1 MREREIDNGTVVEL
15 TAANKFERRQGKQ
28 LFLFLLL
35 LRYPGQDSWGGGGG
49 WSDFHV
55 NGSWY
60 RRLYGKGTVC
70 IRSRIREANLS
81 WPLLDSLIL
90 ELVLRAR
97 RILAFE
103 MDGYIRCGG
112 SGDARW
118 WGTCSTI
125 VSTCLKFFFFFFFR
139 KKRHSSYS
147 AEDFSLLGF
156 EIWRTTVSEQF
167 FSVRVIVAFEIL
179 EKKLPPR
186 FYDKYRIVGKKDIP
200 IFSFF

>member
-1 MREREIDNGTVVEL
+1 MKLEISERERERSTMGQWLNWLPRINSSGGRANSFFFFFFFFDTRAKILGEEGEDDLISTW
-15 TAANKFERRQGKQ
+15 TARDTDGYTER
-28 LFLFLLL
+28 
-35 LRYPGQDSWGGGGG
+35 
-49 WSDFHV
+49 
-55 NGSWY
+55 NE
-60 RRLYGKGTVC
+60 GTVC

-125 VSTCLKFFFFFFFR
+125 VSTCLKFFFFF
-139 KKRHSSYS
+139 
-147 AEDFSLLGF
+147 
-156 EIWRTTVSEQF
+156 
-167 FSVRVIVAFEIL
+167 
-179 EKKLPPR
+179 
-186 FYDKYRIVGKKDIP
+186 
-200 IFSFF
+200 